1 MKNSSIRI
9 DNEDITIKK
18 PKIPHPPP
26 LRKVRKPK
34 KVNLSGFKEND
45 GESINEFKIIDK
57 WENDK
62 STLNFS
68 ALFENNIN

>member
-1 MKNSSIRI
+1 M
-9 DNEDITIKK
+9 
-18 PKIPHPPP
+18 
-26 LRKVRKPK
+26 RKVRKPK